1 MIGGQAKGEE
11 GEGEEGEVE
20 GKAGG
25 EEELAQYGCHMR
37 LSRQRSS
44 TYV

>member
-1 MIGGQAKGEE
+1 MIGGQAKGEA

-25 EEELAQYGCHMR
+25 QVGELNMGAI
-37 LSRQRSS
+37 
-44 TYV
+44 